1 MKINRRERYNLRP
14 IGEKR
19 STVTFF
25 KFYRDTILRQNCILR
40 YVVDR
45 FYVNNLSNLYLI
57 LVNIKCMCIFA
68 NFSNECT
75 NIFACI
81 KVH

>member
-14 IGEKR
+14 IGGKR

-25 KFYRDTILRQNCILR
+25 KFLRQNYILR

-57 LVNIKCMCIFA
+57 LDNIKYMCIFA

-75 NIFACI
+75 KIFARI